1 MVGVRRRPRCDT
13 GGQGGAPSSTA
24 SARGVRPAL
33 PRNRPS
39 RAHTPHADP
48 APRRTHT
55 DPAASLA
62 GPTDGCLVTP
72 RLLEGR
78 RLHTR
83 VNYDLARY
91 AYSGKRRKHAKKNRH
106 GKSHAATLPS
116 PRTRQNSVTRVIS
129 QVSVRQLVSRSIFT
143 SVPLRTCRFTERI
156 LILTT

>member
-91 AYSGKRRKHAKKNRH
+91 AYSGKGRKHAKKKQARQEPRSNTTVPTHSAEQCNARH
-106 GKSHAATLPS
+106 KSSERSTARFPLYIHKCAAADL
-116 PRTRQNSVTRVIS
+116 QIH
-129 QVSVRQLVSRSIFT
+129 
-143 SVPLRTCRFTERI
+143 
-156 LILTT
+156 